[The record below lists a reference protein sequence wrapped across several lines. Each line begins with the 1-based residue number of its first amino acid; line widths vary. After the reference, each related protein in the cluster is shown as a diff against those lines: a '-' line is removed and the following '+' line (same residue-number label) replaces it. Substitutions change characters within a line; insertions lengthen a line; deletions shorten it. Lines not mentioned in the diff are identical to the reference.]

1 MLRRYHKMEQ
11 KITFMDIELDSE
23 NQVVTKVGKEVELT
37 PKEFELLEILSA
49 TGILHCS
56 GKESMRNLGNGIF
69 RRVKNLRPSYPEINY
84 YIYVTAAS
92 KVEDEN
98 LCMISRS
105 DVSDAY
111 ALRDREIRYFR
122 LILFICLMIESLLI
136 YVISRYLTR
145 PLEQLNRVAEEITDG
160 SYETRITVKSQD
172 EVGLLAENFNRKADG
187 WSGCRESSLI

>member
-1 MLRRYHKMEQ
+1 M
-11 KITFMDIELDSE
+11 
-23 NQVVTKVGKEVELT
+23 
-37 PKEFELLEILSA
+37 
-49 TGILHCS
+49 
-56 GKESMRNLGNGIF
+56 
-69 RRVKNLRPSYPEINY
+69 
-84 YIYVTAAS
+84 TAAS

-160 SYETRITVKSQD
+160 SYETRSQD

>member
-1 MLRRYHKMEQ
+1 M
-11 KITFMDIELDSE
+11 
-23 NQVVTKVGKEVELT
+23 
-37 PKEFELLEILSA
+37 
-49 TGILHCS
+49 
-56 GKESMRNLGNGIF
+56 
-69 RRVKNLRPSYPEINY
+69 
-84 YIYVTAAS
+84 TAAS

-136 YVISRYLTR
+136 YVIRYLTR